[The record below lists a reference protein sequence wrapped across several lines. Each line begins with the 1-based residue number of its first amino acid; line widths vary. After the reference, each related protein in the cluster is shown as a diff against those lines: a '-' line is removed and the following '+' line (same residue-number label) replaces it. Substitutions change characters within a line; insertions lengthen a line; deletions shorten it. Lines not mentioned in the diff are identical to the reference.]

1 MSRSNGSLIIY
12 VKMKGK
18 ENFHAYTMS
27 LFYILQKHYL
37 HRSCI
42 FFNDLLQCI
51 ISGLYIGGTNV
62 TLISQVRL
70 CVVQFLT
77 ARN

>member
-42 FFNDLLQCI
+42 FFNDHYNASFQGSILEALMSLSSHKFACA
-51 ISGLYIGGTNV
+51 SF
-62 TLISQVRL
+62 S
-70 CVVQFLT
+70 F
-77 ARN
+77 